1 MRLPSRL
8 LPRLFSLVRETIH
21 VALLRSALRREKARQ
36 YDVVA
41 ETVGGL
47 RRALRTQRRN
57 HDELLRQLDE
67 KDAELTRL
75 RGEYAALRQEGAD
88 TAAEAARME
97 RLELFRRLQPVL
109 VQLPTAYAAL
119 AAGADLSAADFAA
132 LLAPLEE
139 AFADLGFERIGE
151 AGRGAAFDPRLHRA
165 VGQGAAGLRPDEQVR
180 VRYVG
185 YRIGGE
191 IVCKAEV
198 TPGMAST
205 PQESA

>member
-1 MRLPSRL
+1 MRLLSRL
-8 LPRLFSLVRETIH
+8 LTFAWETVR
-21 VALLRSALRREKARQ
+21 VALLHVRVRREKARA
-36 YDVVA
+36 YDAAV
-41 ETVGGL
+41 ETIEGL
-47 RRALRTQRRN
+47 RRALRTQRRG
-57 HDELLRQLDE
+57 HDALRRQLDE
-67 KDAELTRL
+67 KDAELARL
-75 RGEYAALRQEGAD
+75 RGEYAALKRERAD
-88 TAAEAARME
+88 TATEAARME

-109 VQLPTAYAAL
+109 VQLPTAHAAL
-119 AAGADLSAADFAA
+119 ADGVDLSAADFAA

-198 TPGMAST
+198 TPGVASA